1 MAASRGGRYTP
12 ERSSASISS
21 SSSDWVRS
29 STRFDGLGRNASG
42 SAGAHRDRGSCVSL
56 APQQGHEEGERGGR
70 TVEHVLLVLCA
81 LVVKLVCLAHELLDL
96 VLELEL
102 EGGDLLEDDAELDEL
117 VDDGGGAVRGG
128 EGAAGELEGE
138 EGDEVLQ
145 VRDEEVVLEREER
158 DALRVAQ
165 VGRGGEA
172 RRRVGGD
179 GGQQASKT

>member
-1 MAASRGGRYTP
+1 M
-12 ERSSASISS
+12 
-21 SSSDWVRS
+21 
-29 STRFDGLGRNASG
+29 
-42 SAGAHRDRGSCVSL
+42 
-56 APQQGHEEGERGGR
+56 
-70 TVEHVLLVLCA
+70 
-81 LVVKLVCLAHELLDL
+81 
-96 VLELEL
+96 
-102 EGGDLLEDDAELDEL
+102 
-117 VDDGGGAVRGG
+117 DDGGGAVRGG